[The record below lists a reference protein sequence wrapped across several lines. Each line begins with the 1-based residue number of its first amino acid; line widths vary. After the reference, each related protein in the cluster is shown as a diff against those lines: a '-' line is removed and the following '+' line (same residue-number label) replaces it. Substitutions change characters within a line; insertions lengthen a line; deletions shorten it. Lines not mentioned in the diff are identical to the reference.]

1 MTFEPT
7 PGQDT
12 PKPRARRAWRR
23 LVLLGAI
30 IGPGLIT
37 ANIDNDAGGIATY
50 SIAGAQFGY
59 ALLWT
64 LVPATVA
71 LIVVQEMAA
80 RMGVATGKGLAELI
94 RERFGV
100 VVTFWLMVGLFLT
113 DMGNTTAEFAG
124 WAASLELFG
133 VSKYVS
139 VPVAA
144 MFVWVLVVK
153 GTYRMFERVFLM
165 ICVVYF
171 TYAIAA
177 FMAKPDWVDVAR
189 QTVLPSFRFD
199 SSYLSMTIGLVGT
212 TIAPWMQFYLQA
224 AIVEKGVTREQY
236 WGSRIDV
243 IAGSFMTDIVA
254 LFIMVV
260 CGATL
265 FPAGIRVDSAEQAA
279 MALAPLAG
287 EHASI
292 LFAIGLANASLFSAC
307 ILPLATAFYICE
319 AMGWEA
325 GVDKT
330 WRQTP
335 EFMSLYT
342 AFIVIGALIV
352 MIPRMPLIP
361 IMWVS
366 QVINGVMLPFV
377 LIFMLVLINDHEL
390 MRGWTNSRAQ
400 NWVAWA
406 TTVVMMALTLGLCVT
421 AIRGS

>member
-1 MTFEPT
+1 MGRRVSQEER
-7 PGQDT
+7 
-12 PKPRARRAWRR
+12 PRARARKPWAR
-23 LVLLGAI
+23 LLILVSL
-30 IGPGLIT
+30 IGPGVIT

-59 ALLWT
+59 GLLWT
-64 LVPATVA
+64 LVPATIA

-80 RMGVATGKGLAELI
+80 RMGVVTGKGLAELI

-100 VVTFWLMVGLFLT
+100 TITFWLMVGLFLT
-113 DMGNTTAEFAG
+113 DVGNTTAEFAG

-133 VSKYVS
+133 VTKYVS

-153 GTYRMFERVFLM
+153 GTYRLFERVFLV
-165 ICVVYF
+165 ICLVYL
-171 TYAIAA
+171 TYAVAA
-177 FMAKPDWVDVAR
+177 VMAKPNWMEVAR
-189 QTVLPSFRFD
+189 QTILPSFRFD
-199 SSYLSMTIGLVGT
+199 ASYLSMTIGLIGT
-212 TIAPWMQFYLQA
+212 TIAPWMQFYLQS
-224 AIVEKGVTREQY
+224 AIVEKAVPRSQY
-236 WGSRIDV
+236 WASRVDV

-254 LFIMVV
+254 LFIMVA

-287 EHASI
+287 PYASV

-307 ILPLATAFYICE
+307 ILPLATAYYMCE

-325 GVDKT
+325 GVNKT
-330 WRQTP
+330 WREAP
-335 EFMSLYT
+335 EFMGLYT

-352 MIPRMPLIP
+352 MIPRMPLIE

-366 QVINGVMLPFV
+366 QVVNGVMLPFV
-377 LIFMLVLINDHEL
+377 VIFMLKLINDKTL
-390 MRGWTNSRAQ
+390 MGDATNSRLQ
-400 NWVAWA
+400 DVVAWS
-406 TTVVMMALTLGLCVT
+406 TTLIMMALTIGLVGS
-421 AIRGS
+421 ALRG

>member
-1 MTFEPT
+1 MGTQASQEER
-7 PGQDT
+7 
-12 PKPRARRAWRR
+12 PRARARKPWTR
-23 LVLLGAI
+23 LLILGSL
-30 IGPGLIT
+30 IGPGVIT

-59 ALLWT
+59 GLLWT
-64 LVPATVA
+64 LIPATIA

-80 RMGVATGKGLAELI
+80 RMGVVTGKGLAELI

-100 VVTFWLMVGLFLT
+100 TITFWLMVGLFLT
-113 DMGNTTAEFAG
+113 DVGNTTAEFAG

-133 VSKYVS
+133 VTKYVS

-153 GTYRMFERVFLM
+153 GTYRLFERVFLV
-165 ICVVYF
+165 ICLVYL
-171 TYAIAA
+171 TYAVAA
-177 FMAKPDWVDVAR
+177 VMAKPNWMEVAR
-189 QTVLPSFRFD
+189 QTILPSFRFD
-199 SSYLSMTIGLVGT
+199 ASYLSMTIGLIGT
-212 TIAPWMQFYLQA
+212 TIAPWMQFYLQS
-224 AIVEKGVTREQY
+224 AIVEKGVPRPQY
-236 WGSRIDV
+236 WASRVDV

-254 LFIMVV
+254 LFIMVA

-287 EHASI
+287 PYASV

-307 ILPLATAFYICE
+307 ILPLATAYYMCE

-325 GVDKT
+325 GVNKT
-330 WRQTP
+330 WREAP
-335 EFMSLYT
+335 EFMGLYT

-352 MIPRMPLIP
+352 MIPRMPLIE

-366 QVINGVMLPFV
+366 QVVNGVMLPFV
-377 LIFMLVLINDHEL
+377 VIFMLKLINDKTL
-390 MRGWTNSRAQ
+390 MGDATNSRLQ
-400 NWVAWA
+400 DVVAWS
-406 TTVVMMALTLGLCVT
+406 TTLIMMALTIGLVGS
-421 AIRGS
+421 ALRG